1 MNTKVQEFIDKR
13 KKEEKEKELKQR
25 EELLISLGLIDESKT
40 KRERKYDERYFK
52 GAKFDEGK
60 NMYYTESIEYHT
72 IEVTDEEFEEI
83 LKYAPVENKDKKDKK
98 ISLKN
103 SIKKTLVYCFIAF
116 LLGSTLVNFFERLEY
131 SQGSINYVSLS
142 SNINTSIICL
152 MLFLC
157 LMKLHAIS
165 KKK

>member
-40 KRERKYDERYFK
+40 KREREYDEHYFK

-60 NMYYTESIEYHT
+60 NMYYTENIEYHT

-98 ISLKN
+98 IS
-103 SIKKTLVYCFIAF
+103 IKKTLAYCFIAF
-116 LLGSTLVNFFERLEY
+116 LLGSTLYNPQNEAFRL
-131 SQGSINYVSLS
+131 
-142 SNINTSIICL
+142 
-152 MLFLC
+152 F
-157 LMKLHAIS
+157 
-165 KKK
+165 